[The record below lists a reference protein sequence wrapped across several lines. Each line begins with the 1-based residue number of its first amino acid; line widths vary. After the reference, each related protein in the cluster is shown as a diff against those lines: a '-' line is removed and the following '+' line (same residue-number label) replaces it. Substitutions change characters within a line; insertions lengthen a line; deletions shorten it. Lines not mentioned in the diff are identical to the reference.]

1 MTPTN
6 VALYEALKPS
16 IGEDAARMIAEIFPP
31 ASDLAT
37 KSDVREAFLSLH
49 GEMREGFATLRG
61 EMQAESKTNLRWII
75 GLFVPVWV
83 ATWGTMIAVLF
94 KL

>member
-1 MTPTN
+1 MTQTN

-37 KSDVREAFLSLH
+37 KSDL
-49 GEMREGFATLRG
+49 REGFAAVREGFAKVRG

>member
-1 MTPTN
+1 MT
-6 VALYEALKPS
+6 
-16 IGEDAARMIAEIFPP
+16 AEIFPP
-31 ASDLAT
+31 ARDLAT
-37 KSDVREAFLSLH
+37 KGALKEEAALLRAEMREGFATLRA
-49 GEMREGFATLRG
+49 EMREGFATLRG